1 MHGGRIFIR
10 TNVELVALPA
20 QVTAEIASD
29 EDLREIKPFIA
40 EFADFFN
47 MNAEH
52 LAKER
57 FYILK
62 PNAKNPYKQLYT
74 AN

>member
-10 TNVELVALPA
+10 TKKKLTALPA
-20 QVTAEIASD
+20 QVTAETATND
-29 EDLREIKPFIA
+29 DLREISPYIA
-40 EFADFFN
+40 EFADHFG
-47 MNAEH
+47 MKAES
-52 LAKER
+52 LAKDK
-57 FYILK
+57 FYVLK

>member
-1 MHGGRIFIR
+1 M
-10 TNVELVALPA
+10 ELNSLPA
-20 QVTAEIASD
+20 QVVAGTATKEDMDEI
-29 EDLREIKPFIA
+29 LPYLT
-40 EFADFFN
+40 EFCSIFDY
-47 MNAEH
+47 NAEEITGS
-52 LAKER
+52 K

>member
-10 TNVELVALPA
+10 TDKELSSLPA
-20 QVTAEIASD
+20 QVTEEVAGDNDLQAIA
-29 EDLREIKPFIA
+29 PYVG
-40 EFADFFN
+40 EFAKHFEMDAQQL
-47 MNAEH
+47 M
-52 LAKER
+52 KDR
-57 FYILK
+57 YYVLK

>member
-10 TNVELVALPA
+10 TNSELVALPA

-29 EDLREIKPFIA
+29 EDLQGIKPYIA
-40 EFADFFN
+40 EFAGFFN
-47 MNAEH
+47 MDTEH

-57 FYILK
+57 FYVLK

-74 AN
+74 TN